1 MFYLKLYKRGV
12 LFYGRDVLFHGTKYN
27 WCMYILMIPVIVRA
41 IDSDTKRKMMAG
53 GVVSALLAVSLV
65 TTLGFFGGA
74 FWNPFGPSGGQ
85 NIPVYTI
92 NNTVAGDF
100 ADFVPYEE
108 PFTLNAP
115 EYSVFSGL
123 SNIANLASFP
133 TIPADVKAMIVAN
146 GFAVIPQNEFKQI
159 HEILVHND
167 DNHIP
172 SFVSSDAVLHAYH
185 ILYDLALREVEVYSF
200 WDLLGNLT
208 ESLLDYT
215 FTQYGAAPEGR
226 WKDAALRNLMFFT
239 VALSL
244 IDNET
249 VIPPVF
255 PAEVEPAVTEV
266 LELIDNHDVMTDEW
280 FMGYKEDFTQFVPR
294 GHYTRSDRLG
304 HYFKA
309 MMWYGRVS
317 FRLQPEAPPAPN
329 EKGMDNTA
337 QAILISLA
345 LTEGVSG
352 LSGAPSGLAVWDAL
366 YEPTAFFVGSADDLV
381 PSEYLGL
388 IESIYGSEVEIADLD
403 DDLLLEQFID
413 EALDLREPLILGH
426 PIPDTQNLTQTMG
439 LRFMGQRYV
448 PDSFILGQLVYENVG
463 TPGNP
468 RLMPMGLDVMAAFG
482 SERAWELLDDE
493 KSYLNYVSQM
503 EMLWNKIGNMTV
515 DEWTHNLYYLWIYS
529 LLPLLSDPGDGYPYF
544 MQSEAW
550 VDKQLSTALAS
561 WAELRHDTI
570 LYAKQSYTIEL
581 TGMPELVRGYVE
593 PVPAL
598 YARLASLCDMML
610 NGLDSRALL
619 STLMETKLESL
630 QSLLLNL
637 QTISIKE
644 LEGVALTDEE
654 YRLIESSGVILGNIV
669 AMPTDDLIT
678 SDADD
683 DMAVIADVHTDPN
696 EGVVLEEGVGR
707 PSVILVAVLVNG
719 EVILTQGGLMS
730 YYEFTWP
737 MNDRLTDEA
746 WQEMLNLGE
755 EPALP
760 SWTESFVFE
769 WDNVI
774 VALAAPPP
782 KEQDL

>member
-1 MFYLKLYKRGV
+1 MFL
-12 LFYGRDVLFHGTKYN
+12 
-27 WCMYILMIPVIVRA
+27 VIVRA

-65 TTLGFFGGA
+65 TTLGFLGGA
-74 FWNPFGPSGGQ
+74 FWNPSGGGL

-108 PFTLNAP
+108 SFTPNAP
-115 EYSVFSGL
+115 EYTVYSGL
-123 SNIANLASFP
+123 SNIVNLGSFP
-133 TIPADVKAMIVAN
+133 TIPANVKEMIAIN

-159 HEILVHND
+159 HEILEYNE
-167 DNHIP
+167 DNFIP

-185 ILYDLALREVEVYSF
+185 VLYDLALREVEVYSF

-208 ESLLDYT
+208 ESMLDYT
-215 FTQYGAAPEGR
+215 FDQYEVAPEGR

-249 VIPPVF
+249 VIPVEFPV
-255 PAEVEPAVTEV
+255 EVEPAVNEV
-266 LELIDNHDVMTDEW
+266 LQLIDDHDQMTDEW
-280 FMGYKEDFTQFVPR
+280 FMGYTEDFTQYVPR
-294 GHYTRSDRLG
+294 GHYTRSALLG
-304 HYFKA
+304 QYFKA
-309 MMWYGRVS
+309 MMWYGRIS
-317 FRLQPEAPPAPN
+317 FSLQPEKPPIPN
-329 EKGMDNTA
+329 EKGMNNTA
-337 QAILISLA
+337 QAILMSLA
-345 LTEGVSG
+345 LTEEVTG
-352 LSGAPSGLAVWDAL
+352 LPGSPSGLIVWDAI

-381 PSEYLGL
+381 PAEYLGL
-388 IESIYGSEVEIADLD
+388 IETIYGSEVEVSDLD
-403 DDLLLEQFID
+403 DQFLLEQFID
-413 EALDLREPLILGH
+413 GALELREPMILGQ
-426 PIPDTQNLTQTMG
+426 PLADTENLNQTMG
-439 LRFMGQRYV
+439 LRFMGQRFI
-448 PDSFILGQLVYENVG
+448 PDSYILGQLVYKNVG
-463 TPGNP
+463 TLDNP

-493 KSYLNYVSQM
+493 KDYLNYVSQM
-503 EMLWNKIGNMTV
+503 EMLWDSIGNMTT

-550 VDKQLSTALAS
+550 IDKQLSTALAS

-570 LYAKQSYTIEL
+570 LYAKQSYTL
-581 TGMPELVRGYVE
+581 DLSTGLHDLVRGYVE

-598 YARLASLCDMML
+598 YARLASLCNMMIT
-610 NGLDSRALL
+610 GLESRTLL
-619 STLMETKLESL
+619 STLIESKLVRL
-630 QSLLLNL
+630 QTYLLDL

-644 LEGVALTDEE
+644 LEGLALTVAE
-654 YRLIESSGVILGNIV
+654 YVLIKKSGSILSDIV
-669 AMPTDDLIT
+669 KMPTDDYIT

-696 EGVVLEEGVGR
+696 SGEVLEEGVGR
-707 PSVILVAVLVNG
+707 PFVILVAVHVNG
-719 EVILTQGGLMS
+719 QVILTQGGVMS

-737 MNDRLTDEA
+737 MDDRLTDEA
-746 WQEMLNLGE
+746 WQEMLDLGD
-755 EPALP
+755 EPPLP
-760 SWTESFVFE
+760 SWTESFVIE
-769 WDNVI
+769 WDNII
-774 VALAAPPP
+774 VALAASPL

>member
-1 MFYLKLYKRGV
+1 
-12 LFYGRDVLFHGTKYN
+12 
-27 WCMYILMIPVIVRA
+27 MIPAIVRA

-65 TTLGFFGGA
+65 TTLGFLGGA
-74 FWNPFGPSGGQ
+74 FWNGPSGGL

-100 ADFVPYEE
+100 ADFVPFEE
-108 PFTLNAP
+108 SFTPNAP
-115 EYSVFSGL
+115 EYTVYSGL
-123 SNIANLASFP
+123 SNIENLGLFP
-133 TIPADVKAMIVAN
+133 TIPADVQAMIATN

-159 HEILVHND
+159 HEILEHND
-167 DNHIP
+167 DNFIP

-185 ILYDLALREVEVYSF
+185 VLYDLALREVEVYSF

-208 ESLLDYT
+208 ESMLDYS
-215 FTQYGAAPEGR
+215 FDQYGVAPEGR

-249 VIPPVF
+249 VIPVEF
-255 PAEVEPAVTEV
+255 PAGVETAVNEV
-266 LELIDNHDVMTDEW
+266 LQLIDDHSQMTDGW
-280 FMGYKEDFTQFVPR
+280 FMGYMEDFTQFVPR
-294 GHYTRSDRLG
+294 GHYTRSALLG
-304 HYFKA
+304 QYFKA

-317 FRLQPEAPPAPN
+317 FRLQPEAPPESN
-329 EKGMDNTA
+329 EKGMENTA
-337 QAILISLA
+337 QAILMSLA
-345 LTEGVSG
+345 LTEEVTG
-352 LSGAPSGLAVWDAL
+352 LSGSPSGLVVWDAI
-366 YEPTAFFVGSADDLV
+366 YEPTAFFVGAADDLV
-381 PSEYLGL
+381 PAEYLGL
-388 IESIYGSEVEIADLD
+388 IQSIYGSEVEVSDLD
-403 DDLLLEQFID
+403 DELLLEQFID

-426 PIPDTQNLTQTMG
+426 PLDDTENLNQTMG
-439 LRFMGQRYV
+439 LRFMGQRFI
-448 PDSFILGQLVYENVG
+448 PDSYILGQLVYKNVG
-463 TPGNP
+463 TIANP

-482 SERAWELLDDE
+482 SKRAWELLDGE
-493 KSYLNYVSQM
+493 KDYLNYVSQM
-503 EMLWNKIGNMTV
+503 EMLWDNIGNMTT

-529 LLPLLSDPGDGYPYF
+529 LLPLLADPGDGYPYF

-570 LYAKQSYTIEL
+570 LYAKQSYTYRL
-581 TGMPELVRGYVE
+581 TAVPDLVKGYVE

-598 YARLASLCDMML
+598 YARLASLCNMMTT
-610 NGLDSRALL
+610 GLESRTLL
-619 STLMETKLESL
+619 STLIESKLERL
-630 QSLLLNL
+630 QTYLLDL

-654 YRLIESSGVILGNIV
+654 YRVIENSGQILGDIV
-669 AMPTDDLIT
+669 AMPADDLIT

-696 EGVVLEEGVGR
+696 SGEVLEEGVGR
-707 PSVILVAVLVNG
+707 PFVILVAVLVNG
-719 EVILTQGGLMS
+719 EVILTQGGVMS

-737 MNDRLTDEA
+737 MDDRLTDES
-746 WQEMLNLGE
+746 WQEMLDLGE
-755 EPALP
+755 EPPLP
-760 SWTESFVFE
+760 SWTVSFVIE

-774 VALAAPPP
+774 VALAVSPL
-782 KEQDL
+782 KEKEL